1 MKDGEQVSLIN
12 KDRFKYFN
20 LQFEDDL
27 LVGATSIGMTQHVG
41 VLRGLIQSRIRLGDW
56 KDRLLKDPTRLMEAY
71 LSSTQALG
79 FNSKVFA

>member
-1 MKDGEQVSLIN
+1 
-12 KDRFKYFN
+12 
-20 LQFEDDL
+20 
-27 LVGATSIGMTQHVG
+27 MTQHGG
-41 VLRGLIQSRIRLGDW
+41 VLRGLIQSRIRVGDW